1 MENMANTS
9 SRTLRLLSL
18 LQNHR
23 FWPGAELAERL
34 GVSPRTLRR
43 DIDRLRD
50 LGYPVRASR
59 GIDGGY
65 QLAAGAVLPPLL
77 IDDDEAIAI
86 AVALQTVASEAPA
99 GDPARGPDRGAVN
112 GIAEASVRALA
123 KISQV
128 MPAGLRRHVEALTAV
143 TVPGTRGGGGA
154 PPLDPGI
161 LSVIALAC
169 RDTERVR
176 FGYTAAG
183 GSGTDRYVEPY
194 RLVPLGG
201 RWYLVGYDLT
211 RQDWRTFR
219 LDRVSG
225 PPRVTEERFRPRE
238 LPARDAAAFV
248 RMRIGRAFAVYDIE
262 VLINAPADRIR
273 ATIGRWAS
281 VEEELGGVGYSG
293 GAGEPGDVRGPGE
306 PDDRG
311 GSGPWCRVRMTA
323 ESLDWPVFALGIA
336 GADFE
341 VVSPPELRGAIG
353 EWATRFARAA
363 VTATDT
369 MDA

>member
-1 MENMANTS
+1 MKNMANTS

-65 QLAAGAVLPPLL
+65 QLAAGAALPPLL

-99 GDPARGPDRGAVN
+99 GDPARGPDPGAVN

-143 TVPGTRGGGGA
+143 TVPGSSGGGA

-176 FGYTAAG
+176 FGYTAAD

-211 RQDWRTFR
+211 RQDWRNFR

-225 PPRVTEERFRPRE
+225 PPRVTGERFRPRE

-248 RMRIGRAFAVYDIE
+248 RDSIGRAFAVYDVE

-281 VEEELGGVGYSG
+281 VEE
-293 GAGEPGDVRGPGE
+293 
-306 PDDRG
+306 DRG
-311 GSGPWCRVRMTA
+311 DSETAGASPSGASATGGPAASGPWSRVRMTA
-323 ESLDWPVFALGIA
+323 ESLDWPVFALGIV

-341 VVSPPELRGAIG
+341 VVSPPELRGTVG
-353 EWATRFARAA
+353 EWATRFARATG
-363 VTATDT
+363 TATDT
-369 MDA
+369 IDA